1 MSPAMFELYAIGT
14 SILIVLIL
22 IWVVSIY
29 NLALE
34 KSAKLEKLFQ
44 ELLEKQDRTNQL
56 LEKITK
62 KGEDGGS

>member
-1 MSPAMFELYAIGT
+1 MFELYAIGT

-56 LEKITK
+56 LEKIGK